1 VQSALPTVIVSSGTE
16 DVSPS
21 VPVTLA
27 GSTVMTVIACAA
39 IPAAVPA
46 GNWVVGGLVAA
57 LGAAQLSMLLWH
69 RATFKRKMDSLQVA
83 LHAAHGEAAKLADE
97 QAGWAGAIKQQ
108 CDDARQELHRL
119 QSILQDAIGK
129 LIGSFNAMHQIS
141 GRQQEI
147 SLALTSQTADGE
159 GPNVAEFVGAVSEV
173 LQQFVDQL
181 VTSSTGAMGLVEQ
194 LDRVKSHVAG
204 TLKVLGEIEGISR
217 QTNLLALNAAI
228 EAARAGEAG
237 RGFAVVADEVRAL
250 SERTAQFSQQI
261 RTNVGAISNSVAD
274 AESEIDKLASRDM
287 TSAITSKIT
296 AESMISTIQERNGQL
311 AGGSEQLAG
320 IVGEMAL
327 QVNQAVMALQ
337 FQDMANQL
345 IGHTIKRIDE
355 VEQSLVQPAGPID
368 TKQAQDALRDA
379 AARNPVTQASVASGS
394 VDFF

>member
-1 VQSALPTVIVSSGTE
+1 MQSALPTAIASSGTE
-16 DVSPS
+16 DVSHS
-21 VPVTLA
+21 LPVILSA
-27 GSTVMTVIACAA
+27 SAVMILIACAA
-39 IPAAVPA
+39 LPAAVPA
-46 GNWVVGGLVAA
+46 GSWVLAGLVAA
-57 LGAAQLSMLLWH
+57 LGVAQLSMLLWH
-69 RATFKRKMDSLQVA
+69 RARTRRKMASLQAA
-83 LHAAHGEAAKLADE
+83 LNAASGQAAKLADE

-108 CDDARQELHRL
+108 CDDARQELNRL

-129 LIGSFNAMHQIS
+129 LIASFNAMHQIS

-147 SLALTSQTADGE
+147 SLALTSQTGDAE

-237 RGFAVVADEVRAL
+237 RGFAVVANEVRAL

-261 RTNVGAISNSVAD
+261 RSNVGAISSSVTD

-296 AESMISTIQERNGQL
+296 AEAMISSIQQRNGQL

-355 VEQSLVQPAGPID
+355 VEQSLVRPDGRVGS
-368 TKQAQDALRDA
+368 KQAQDALRDA

>member
-1 VQSALPTVIVSSGTE
+1 MASLQ
-16 DVSPS
+16 
-21 VPVTLA
+21 
-27 GSTVMTVIACAA
+27 
-39 IPAAVPA
+39 
-46 GNWVVGGLVAA
+46 AA
-57 LGAAQLSMLLWH
+57 LNAASGQ
-69 RATFKRKMDSLQVA
+69 
-83 LHAAHGEAAKLADE
+83 AAKLADE

-108 CDDARQELHRL
+108 CDDARRELNRL

-129 LIGSFNAMHQIS
+129 LIASFNAMHQIS

-147 SLALTSQTADGE
+147 SLALTSQTGDAE

-237 RGFAVVADEVRAL
+237 RGFAVVANEVRAL

-261 RTNVGAISNSVAD
+261 RSNVGAISSSVTD

-296 AESMISTIQERNGQL
+296 AEAMISSIQQRNGQL

-355 VEQSLVQPAGPID
+355 VEQSLVRPDGRVGS
-368 TKQAQDALRDA
+368 KQAQGALRDA

>member
-1 VQSALPTVIVSSGTE
+1 MQFVLPTTIITPDTNSKNSMGYGH
-16 DVSPS
+16 
-21 VPVTLA
+21 LA
-27 GSTVMTVIACAA
+27 GSALLTLIACAA
-39 IPAAVPA
+39 APAAISA
-46 GNWVVGGLVAA
+46 GHLTISLMVGTLGVSQLA
-57 LGAAQLSMLLWH
+57 LLIWQRAGAQRHTADLES
-69 RATFKRKMDSLQVA
+69 A
-83 LHAAHGEAAKLADE
+83 LTTANRQASNLAE
-97 QAGWAGAIKQQ
+97 EHAGWAGAIRQQ
-108 CDDARQELHRL
+108 CDDARQELSRL
-119 QSILQDAIGK
+119 QAILQDAIGK
-129 LIGSFNAMHQIS
+129 LIGSFNAMHELS

-147 SLALTSQTADGE
+147 SIALTSQTGDAK
-159 GPNVAEFVGAVSEV
+159 GPNVAEFVGSVSEL
-173 LQQFVDQL
+173 LQEFVDQL

-194 LDRVKSHVAG
+194 LDHVKTHVAG

-287 TSAITSKIT
+287 TSAITSKTT
-296 AESMISTIQERNGQL
+296 AESMISTIQQRNGQL

-355 VEQSLVQPAGPID
+355 VEQSLVQPAGQAD